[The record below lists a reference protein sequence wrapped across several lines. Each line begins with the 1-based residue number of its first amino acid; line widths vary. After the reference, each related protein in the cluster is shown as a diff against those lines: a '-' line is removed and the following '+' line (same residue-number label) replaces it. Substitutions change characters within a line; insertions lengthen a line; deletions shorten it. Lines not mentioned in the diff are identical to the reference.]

1 MTYKFDDINELAEKM
16 KMLFEDKQLANRLGN
31 NAKKQAIKLYSKDIY
46 YEKIIKIYSELIK
59 ER

>member
-16 KMLFEDKQLANRLGN
+16 KMLFEDKQLANTLGD

-46 YEKIIKIYSELIK
+46 YEKTFFNYNYRL
-59 ER
+59 